1 MFVCLLKLGFGLKE
15 FFHSSA
21 YAQVLRNFNLCSG
34 PGPEQSQFLRFYTVK
49 CRK

>member
-1 MFVCLLKLGFGLKE
+1 MFVCLLKLGFSLKE

-21 YAQVLRNFNLCSG
+21 YAQVLSNFNLCS
-34 PGPEQSQFLRFYTVK
+34 GPEQSQFLRFYTVK